1 MNYQDVYGRSM
12 QDPEGFWAEQARQ
25 LEWFRE
31 WDRVLDWNPPFGRW
45 FVGGEL
51 NASYLCL
58 DRNLAAGRGDKV
70 AIHWEGEDGTRRRL
84 TYSDLLSEVNRV
96 AAGLRRLGVAKGD
109 VVVLYLP
116 MIPEAAIFM
125 LACAR
130 IGAIHC
136 VVFSGFSAQALAD
149 RINNTQARFVITA
162 DGGKRRGRII
172 PLKSTID
179 TALASTPSVEKV
191 VVVPHAGA
199 DVPMVAGRD
208 VTLAELT
215 QGADEGVEPEH
226 VEATHPL
233 FILYTSGTTGK
244 PKGIVHSTGGYMV
257 YNHSAFQWA
266 FNLDE
271 SSVYWCTADV
281 GWVTGH
287 SAVVYGPLSQGATVL
302 IYEGTPDYP
311 DLGRWWQLV
320 EDYGVTALYTSP
332 TAIRMLMQHGD
343 EWPAAHDLSCLR
355 ILGSVGE
362 PINPEAWHW
371 FHDSIGG
378 GRCPI
383 IDTWWQT
390 ETGSFMIAAT
400 PGIESLPLK
409 PGAAGLPLPGI
420 DPAVVDDAGQPM
432 PDGEKGTLVIRR
444 PWPGMLM
451 TVHGDEERYRRQ
463 YWSRFPGVYNAD
475 DFAIRDSDGYF
486 HVLGR
491 ADETLKIA
499 GHRLGSL
506 EIENAAVSHDAIA
519 EAAAIGVP
527 DPIKGEAL
535 AVFAVLMDEA
545 SPSPELRRE
554 LIQHIRSAMGAI
566 VTPDAVYFVSSLP
579 KTRSGKIMR
588 RVLRAVASDQPPGDV
603 STLEDEASVQEATEA
618 YERLKREL

>member
-1 MNYQDVYGRSM
+1 MR
-12 QDPEGFWAEQARQ
+12 DPEGFWADEARK
-25 LEWFRE
+25 LEWFRR
-31 WDRVLDWNPPFGRW
+31 WDSVLNWDPPFARW
-45 FVGGEL
+45 FSGGEL

-58 DRNLAAGRGDKV
+58 DRNLANGRDDKV
-70 AIHWEGEDGTRRRL
+70 AIQWEGEDGSSR
-84 TYSDLLSEVNRV
+84 SLSYAALHQEVNRV

-109 VVVLYLP
+109 VVVFYLP

-149 RINNTQARFVITA
+149 RINNTEARFVVTA
-162 DGGKRRGRII
+162 DSGRRRGRSIA
-172 PLKSTID
+172 LKSTVD
-179 TALASTPSVEKV
+179 TALALTPSVRNV
-191 VVVPHAGA
+191 IVVPHGGG
-199 DVPMVAGRD
+199 DVEMVAGRD
-208 VTLAELT
+208 LTLEELT
-215 QGADEGVEPEH
+215 RDVDSSVEPEH
-226 VEATHPL
+226 IEATHPL

-244 PKGIVHSTGGYMV
+244 PKGIVHSTGGYLV
-257 YNHSAFQWA
+257 YNSSAFQWA
-266 FNLDE
+266 FDLQDD
-271 SSVYWCTADV
+271 SVYWCTADV
-281 GWVTGH
+281 GWITGH
-287 SAVVYGPLSQGATVL
+287 SAVVYGPLMHGATVL

-311 DLGRWWQLV
+311 DLGRWWQLI
-320 EDYGVTALYTSP
+320 EKYGVTVFYTSP

-343 EWPAAHDLSCLR
+343 TWPEAHDLSSLQV
-355 ILGSVGE
+355 LGSVGE

-371 FHDSIGG
+371 FHDTIGA

-383 IDTWWQT
+383 VDTWWQT
-390 ETGSFMIAAT
+390 ETGSFMIAPT
-400 PGIESLPLK
+400 PGIEALPLK

-420 DPAVVDDAGQPM
+420 DPVVVDDAGNAM
-432 PDGEKGTLVIRR
+432 PDGEKGTLAIRK

-451 TVHGDEERYRRQ
+451 TVYGDEERYRRQ
-463 YWSRFPGVYNAD
+463 YWSRFPGFYNAD
-475 DFAIRDSDGYF
+475 DYAIRDSDGYF

-506 EIENAAVSHDAIA
+506 EIENAAVSHEAIA
-519 EAAAIGVP
+519 EAAAVGVP

-535 AVFAVLMDEA
+535 VVFAVTMEGVQA
-545 SPSPELRRE
+545 SPALRQE
-554 LIQHIRSAMGAI
+554 VIQHIRSALGAI

-588 RVLRAVASDQPPGDV
+588 RVLRAVASDQAPGDV
-603 STLEDEASVQEATEA
+603 STLEDEASVHEATEA

>member
-1 MNYQDVYGRSM
+1 MSYREVFDRSLD
-12 QDPEGFWAEQARQ
+12 DPESFWAEQAGR
-25 LEWFRE
+25 LDWFRR
-31 WDRVLDWNPPFGRW
+31 WDRVLDWQPPFARW

-58 DRNLAAGRGDKV
+58 DRHLTNGRADKAA
-70 AIHWEGEDGTRRRL
+70 ILWEGEDGARRRL
-84 TYSDLLSEVNRV
+84 TFAELHAEVCRV
-96 AAGLRRLGVAKGD
+96 ASGLRRLGVARGD
-109 VVVLYLP
+109 VVVFYLP
-116 MIPEAAIFM
+116 MIPEAVVFM

-149 RINNTQARFVITA
+149 RINDTQARFVVTA
-162 DGGKRRGRII
+162 DGGKRRGRVI
-172 PLKSTID
+172 PLKSTVD
-179 TALASTPSVEKV
+179 TALVSTPSVEHV
-191 VVVPHAGA
+191 IVVPHADA
-199 DVPMVAGRD
+199 EVEMKPTRD
-208 VTLAELT
+208 VTLDDLPSGAEKT
-215 QGADEGVEPEH
+215 IEPEH
-226 VEATHPL
+226 LEATHPL

-257 YNHSAFQWA
+257 YNSSAFQWT
-266 FNLDE
+266 FDLKED
-271 SSVYWCTADV
+271 SVYWCTADI

-287 SAVVYGPLSQGATVL
+287 SAVIYGPLAQGATVL

-311 DLGRWWQLV
+311 DLGRWWQLI
-320 EDYGVTALYTSP
+320 ERYGVTAFYTSP

-343 EWPAAHDLSCLR
+343 AWPAAHDLSSLQT
-355 ILGSVGE
+355 LGSVGE

-371 FHDSIGG
+371 FHDTIGG

-390 ETGSFMIAAT
+390 ETGSFMIAPT

-420 DPAVVDDAGQPM
+420 DAAVVDDTGSPA
-432 PDGEKGTLVIRR
+432 PDGEKGTLVIRK

-463 YWSRFPGVYNAD
+463 YWSRFPGFYNAD
-475 DFAIRDSDGYF
+475 DFAIRDEDGYF
-486 HVLGR
+486 HILGR

-527 DPIKGEAL
+527 DPVKGEAL
-535 AVFAVLMDEA
+535 VVFAVLMDEVEA
-545 SPSPELRRE
+545 SSDLRSDLVR
-554 LIQHIRSAMGAI
+554 HIRAEMGSI
-566 VTPDAVYFVSSLP
+566 VTPEAVYFVSSLP

-588 RVLRAVASDQPPGDV
+588 RVLKAVASNQPPGDIT
-603 STLEDEASVQEATEA
+603 TLEDQTSVQEAREA
-618 YERLKREL
+618 YERLKSEL

>member
-1 MNYQDVYGRSM
+1 MYDRSM
-12 QDPEGFWAEQARQ
+12 RDPEGFWADEARK
-25 LEWFRE
+25 LEWYRP
-31 WDRVLDWNPPFGRW
+31 WDSVLSWDPPYARW
-45 FVGGEL
+45 FQGGEL

-58 DRNLAAGRGDKV
+58 DRNLANGRREKI
-70 AIHWEGEDGTRRRL
+70 AIHWEGEEGSSRSL
-84 TYSDLLSEVNRV
+84 TYAKLHEEVNRV

-109 VVVLYLP
+109 VVVFYLP

-149 RINNTQARFVITA
+149 RINNTQARFVVTA
-162 DGGKRRGRII
+162 DSGRRRGRII
-172 PLKSTID
+172 PLKSTVD
-179 TALASTPSVEKV
+179 AALASTPSVQNV
-191 VVVPHAGA
+191 VVVPHGGG
-199 DVPMVAGRD
+199 DVEMVAGRD
-208 VTLAELT
+208 LTLEELT
-215 QGADEGVEPEH
+215 RGADSRVEPEH

-244 PKGIVHSTGGYMV
+244 PKGIVHSTGGYLV
-257 YNHSAFQWA
+257 YNSSAFQWA
-266 FNLDE
+266 FDLKDD
-271 SSVYWCTADV
+271 SVYWCTADV
-281 GWVTGH
+281 GWITGH
-287 SAVVYGPLSQGATVL
+287 SAVVYGPLVHGATVL

-311 DLGRWWQLV
+311 DLGRWWQLI
-320 EDYGVTALYTSP
+320 EKYGVTVLYTSP

-343 EWPAAHDLSCLR
+343 SWPAAHDLSSLQV
-355 ILGSVGE
+355 LGSVGE

-371 FHDSIGG
+371 FHDTIGA

-383 IDTWWQT
+383 VDTWWQT

-400 PGIESLPLK
+400 PGIEALPLK

-420 DPAVVDDAGQPM
+420 DPAVIDDGGKPM
-432 PDGEKGTLVIRR
+432 PDGEKGTLVIRK

-451 TVHGDEERYRRQ
+451 TVYGDEERYFRQ

-475 DFAIRDSDGYF
+475 DYAIRDTDGYF

-506 EIENAAVSHDAIA
+506 EIENAAVSHEAIA
-519 EAAAIGVP
+519 EAAAVGVP

-535 AVFAVLMDEA
+535 VVFAVTMEGVQA
-545 SPSPELRRE
+545 SPALRQE
-554 LIQHIRSAMGAI
+554 VIQHIRVALGAI
-566 VTPDAVYFVSSLP
+566 VTPETVYFVSSLP

-603 STLEDEASVQEATEA
+603 STLEDEASVHEATEA

>member
-1 MNYQDVYGRSM
+1 MSYREVYERSLR
-12 QDPEGFWAEQARQ
+12 DPEGFWAEEARK

-31 WDRVLDWNPPFGRW
+31 WDRVLDWDAPFGRW
-45 FVGGEL
+45 FTGGEL

-58 DRNLAAGRGDKV
+58 DRNLTAGRGDKV
-70 AIHWEGEDGTRRRL
+70 AIHWEGEDGAKKTL
-84 TYSDLLSEVNRV
+84 TYSELQAEVNRV
-96 AAGLRRLGVAKGD
+96 ASGLRRLGVARGD

-162 DGGKRRGRII
+162 DGGKRRGRVI
-172 PLKSTID
+172 PLKSTVD
-179 TALASTPSVEKV
+179 TALTSTPSVQNVIV
-191 VVVPHAGA
+191 VRHTGTQVE
-199 DVPMVAGRD
+199 MVAGRD
-208 VTLAELT
+208 VTMAELT
-215 QGADEGVEPEH
+215 TGAPASIEPEH
-226 VEATHPL
+226 LEATHPL

-244 PKGIVHSTGGYMV
+244 PKGIVHSTGGYLV
-257 YNHSAFQWA
+257 YNSSAFQWA

-287 SAVVYGPLSQGATVL
+287 SAVLYGPLVHGATVL

-311 DLGRWWQLV
+311 DLGRWWQLI
-320 EDYGVTALYTSP
+320 EDYGVTAFYTSP

-343 EWPAAHDLSCLR
+343 EWPAANDLSSLR

-371 FHDSIGG
+371 FNDTVGG

-390 ETGSFMIAAT
+390 ETGSFMIAPT
-400 PGIESLPLK
+400 PGIEPLPLK
-409 PGAAGLPLPGI
+409 PGAAGLPLPGV
-420 DPAVVDDAGQPM
+420 DAAVVDEAGQPT
-432 PDGEKGTLVIRR
+432 PDGEKGTLVIRK

-463 YWSRFPGVYNAD
+463 YWSRFPGFYNAD

-486 HVLGR
+486 HILGR

-506 EIENAAVSHDAIA
+506 EIENAAVSHKAIA

-535 AVFAVLMDEA
+535 AIFAVLMDGVEA
-545 SPSPELRRE
+545 SPELRGE
-554 LIQHIRSAMGAI
+554 LIAHIRNAMGSI
-566 VTPDAVYFVSSLP
+566 VTAEAVYFVSSLP

-588 RVLRAVASDQPPGDV
+588 RVLRAVASDQPPGDIT
-603 STLEDEASVQEATEA
+603 TLEDEASVHEATAA
-618 YERLKREL
+618 YERLKSEL